1 MQTGVNA
8 GAGAVEEHYGVGEVA
23 AADGRTRVEA
33 SLGPWARM
41 RDGRFAGGVLGPLV
55 DMAWSHAVLDRCPPD
70 RWGVSTEISVDFVAD
85 PVPNSRLIATGETL
99 AVDADGG
106 IARGEV
112 RDEGGEL
119 VAVGTLWSAFIDVAP
134 PERPARA
141 VDIDADQ
148 PGDAAAGR
156 PSDFEELLG
165 LRDAATDL
173 VLPQSPQMTNPLGVG
188 HGGALFAAAALA
200 AMTALDSSA
209 GRLESLRGVYIRQA
223 VGDVTMTAAVVHAGR
238 RLATVLVTAHGADG
252 RPAAHF
258 TAVVRTIEQA

>member
-1 MQTGVNA
+1 MQAVVNA
-8 GAGAVEEHYGVGEVA
+8 GAGAVEEHYYVGEVVA
-23 AADGRTRVEA
+23 AAGRTRVEA

-41 RDGRFAGGVLGPLV
+41 RDGRFAGGVLGPLI
-55 DMAWSHAVLDRCPPD
+55 DMAWSHAVLERRPRG

-85 PVPNSRLIATGETL
+85 PEPNSRLIATGEALT
-99 AVDADGG
+99 VDSDGG
-106 IARGEV
+106 AAHGEV
-112 RDEGGEL
+112 RDDAGEV

-134 PERPARA
+134 PEDSERVGDIDPARA
-141 VDIDADQ
+141 
-148 PGDAAAGR
+148 GGSAAGR
-156 PSDFEELLG
+156 PADFEG
-165 LRDAATDL
+165 LVGLSDEASGL
-173 VLPQSPQMTNPLGVG
+173 ILPKSPQMTNPLGVG

-200 AMTALDSSA
+200 ATNALDNDA

-223 VGDVTMTAAVVHAGR
+223 VGDITLATSVVHAGR